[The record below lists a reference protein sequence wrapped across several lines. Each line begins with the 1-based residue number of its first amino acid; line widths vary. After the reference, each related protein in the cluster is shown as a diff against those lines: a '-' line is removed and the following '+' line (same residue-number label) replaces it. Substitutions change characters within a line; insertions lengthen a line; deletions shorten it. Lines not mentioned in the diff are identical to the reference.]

1 MESNFLLES
10 FASHEV
16 PHAPAKQRPWRVSE
30 SPRLWSRA
38 GDRALCSDLALH
50 LAAMENKDVISS
62 HIQKWSISLSQLRE
76 GHSCDNEIKSA
87 LPSSICCCPLSH
99 WVFKKKTPWLPWSAP
114 LSVDLRKHFGRVFLF
129 SGEVEKLMLKCQS
142 KTPFTGKRKE
152 SCSLSFRIFFKFV
165 HFFLF
170 ASLTETV
177 AEQMPWCYMTSLH
190 ITYCTFDSMSNRLLP
205 SAMLLLHSK
214 LLFSL
219 FILSYLSHI
228 SSLSCYICSVKSLK
242 PLWFFPFPC
251 LALGNQLSLCNRFSI

>member
-1 MESNFLLES
+1 MHELPRAKWRVNFLLES

-99 WVFKKKTPWLPWSAP
+99 WVFKKKNSLASMECSTISRSQKTFWKSLFFFLVKLKNSCWNANPKLHLQEREKNP
-114 LSVDLRKHFGRVFLF
+114 VHFHLEF
-129 SGEVEKLMLKCQS
+129 
-142 KTPFTGKRKE
+142 
-152 SCSLSFRIFFKFV
+152 FFKFV

-214 LLFSL
+214 LLLVLSIYSVLSFSH
-219 FILSYLSHI
+219 FITFLLYLLS
-228 SSLSCYICSVKSLK
+228 
-242 PLWFFPFPC
+242 
-251 LALGNQLSLCNRFSI
+251 

>member
-38 GDRALCSDLALH
+38 GGRALCSDLALH

-99 WVFKKKTPWLPWSAP
+99 WIFKKKTPWLPWSAP
-114 LSVDLRKHFGRVFLF
+114 LSVDLRKHFGRVFF
-129 SGEVEKLMLKCQS
+129 FFWWSWKTHVEMPIQNS
-142 KTPFTGKRKE
+142 IYRKE
-152 SCSLSFRIFFKFV
+152 KRILFT
-165 HFFLF
+165 FL
-170 ASLTETV
+170 
-177 AEQMPWCYMTSLH
+177 
-190 ITYCTFDSMSNRLLP
+190 
-205 SAMLLLHSK
+205 
-214 LLFSL
+214 
-219 FILSYLSHI
+219 
-228 SSLSCYICSVKSLK
+228 
-242 PLWFFPFPC
+242 
-251 LALGNQLSLCNRFSI
+251 

>member
-16 PHAPAKQRPWRVSE
+16 PHVPAKQRPWRVSE

-38 GDRALCSDLALH
+38 GGRALCSDLALH
-50 LAAMENKDVISS
+50 LAAMEDKDVISS

-99 WVFKKKTPWLPWSAP
+99 WIFKKKTPWLPWSAP
-114 LSVDLRKHFGRVFLF
+114 LSVDLRKHFGRVFF
-129 SGEVEKLMLKCQS
+129 FFGEVEKLMLKCQS

-152 SCSLSFRIFFKFV
+152 SCSLSFRIFFQVCAFFI
-165 HFFLF
+165 FFLF
-170 ASLTETV
+170 ASLKETV

-214 LLFSL
+214 LLLVLSIYSVLSFSH
-219 FILSYLSHI
+219 FITFLLYLLS
-228 SSLSCYICSVKSLK
+228 
-242 PLWFFPFPC
+242 
-251 LALGNQLSLCNRFSI
+251 